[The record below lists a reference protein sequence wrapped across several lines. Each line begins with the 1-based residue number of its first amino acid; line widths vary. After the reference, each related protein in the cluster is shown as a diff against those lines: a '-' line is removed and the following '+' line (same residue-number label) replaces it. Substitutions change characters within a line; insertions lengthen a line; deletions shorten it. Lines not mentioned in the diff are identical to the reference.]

1 MDMAANFLQKHTK
14 IDDLCLVL
22 NSYLTHKEVELVK
35 LAYKVANKA
44 HSGQF
49 RKSGEPYIHHPLSV
63 ALILAD
69 LKLDYFCIV
78 AAILHDCI
86 EDTSV
91 TKEDVQAQFGN
102 QVAHIVEGVSKLTS
116 LEFTSS
122 SQKQAENFQ
131 KLILAMSKDMR
142 VMVIKL
148 ADRLHN
154 MRTLDSMS
162 DEKKMQK
169 AKETFELHAPIARR
183 LGLHSIRVELDDLC
197 FKTLHPRKHLIIKKK
212 ISKQYGNQ
220 KKTINLIKTEIENRL
235 KFEGINATIEGRQKQ
250 PSSVYNKMKF
260 KSRKFS
266 EVLDM
271 HAFRIVVENT
281 NTCYQTLGHIHSL
294 YKPIPLKFK
303 DYISAPKSNGYQSIH
318 TVVLGPRKMFI
329 EVQIRSQEMEFIS
342 EYGIAA
348 HWHYKNTDKPTDKLA
363 RNWIGSLLDIQQN
376 TDTSA
381 DFLENTKADL
391 FFDEV
396 FVFTPAGKIIQLP
409 LRATVLDFAYAVHTN
424 VGKRSQKATINGVE
438 AELSAQLKS
447 GQTVEII
454 TSRFVKPKPSWLDI
468 VVTSKAKTAIKAN
481 LKDNSKVELAKL
493 GKLLIADALN
503 YQKIKLNDVPQE
515 KWDKCFKELNCFDFQ
530 DLYIKVGLS
539 EIFVAVVMNKLLQ
552 DINNETINTISI
564 NKTKGMAI
572 NFAHCCYPIPGDEV
586 TGVLTTQK
594 GLVMHR
600 SICSNLEHIKEKNAQ
615 WMEIEWDSDEDEDFE
630 VVISALVENRSGRL
644 AAIANTI
651 ANLGVNIENIEQQ
664 ESQHSTRL
672 FHIVVVI
679 KNIIQ
684 LNDVL
689 EQLNKLP
696 HLVSAERV

>member
-1 MDMAANFLQKHTK
+1 MATTLFQKHTK

-22 NSYLTHKEVELVK
+22 NSYLSHKEVELVK
-35 LAYKVANKA
+35 LAYRTANKA

-91 TKEDVQAQFGN
+91 TKEDVQAQFGE

-162 DEKKMQK
+162 DEKKIQK

-281 NTCYQTLGHIHSL
+281 NTCYQALGHIHSL

-303 DYISAPKSNGYQSIH
+303 DYISAPKPNGYQSIH

-363 RNWIGSLLDIQQN
+363 QNWIGSLLDIQQN

-409 LRATVLDFAYAVHTN
+409 LRSTVLDFAYAVHTN

-438 AELSAQLKS
+438 AELSDELKS

-454 TSRFVKPKPSWLDI
+454 TSLFVKPKPSWLDF

-493 GKLLIADALN
+493 GKLLISDALN
-503 YQKIKLNDVPQE
+503 YQKIKINDVPQD
-515 KWDKCFKELNCFDFQ
+515 KWEQCFKELNCFDFQ

-539 EIFVAVVMNKLLQ
+539 EIFVAVVINKLLQ

-615 WMEIEWDSDEDEDFE
+615 WMEIEWNSDEEEVFE
-630 VVISALVENRSGRL
+630 VAISALVENRSGRL

>member
-1 MDMAANFLQKHTK
+1 MATTLFQKHTK

-22 NSYLTHKEVELVK
+22 NSYLPHSEIELVK
-35 LAYKVANKA
+35 LAYRTANKA

-69 LKLDYFCIV
+69 LKLDYFCVV

-91 TKEDVQAQFGN
+91 TKEDVQAQFGE

-162 DEKKMQK
+162 DEKKIQK

-197 FKTLHPRKHLIIKKK
+197 FKTLHPRKYLIIKKK

-281 NTCYQTLGHIHSL
+281 NTCYQALGHIHSL

-303 DYISAPKSNGYQSIH
+303 DYISAPKPNGYQSIH

-424 VGKRSQKATINGVE
+424 IGKKSQKATINGTE
-438 AELSAQLKS
+438 AELSTGLKS

-454 TSRFVKPKPSWLDI
+454 TSRFVKPKPSWLDF
-468 VVTSKAKTAIKAN
+468 VVTSKAKTAIKAH
-481 LKDNSKVELAKL
+481 LKDNSKTELARL
-493 GKLLIADALN
+493 GKLLISDALN
-503 YQKIKLNDVPQE
+503 YQKIKINDVPKD
-515 KWDKCFKELNCFDFQ
+515 KWDKCLKELNCFDFQ

-539 EIFVAVVMNKLLQ
+539 EIFVAVVINKLLQ

-600 SICSNLEHIKEKNAQ
+600 SVCSNLEHIKEKNAQ
-615 WMEIEWDSDEDEDFE
+615 WMEIDWNSDDEEVFE
-630 VVISALVENRSGRL
+630 VAISALVENRSGRL

>member
-1 MDMAANFLQKHTK
+1 MATALFQKHTK

-22 NSYLTHKEVELVK
+22 NTYLSHKEVELVR

-78 AAILHDCI
+78 AAVLHDCI

-91 TKEDVQAQFGN
+91 TKKDVQAQFGD

-122 SQKQAENFQ
+122 SQKQAQNFQ

-162 DEKKMQK
+162 DEKKIQK

-197 FKTLHPRKHLIIKKK
+197 FKTLHPRKHLIIKRK

-271 HAFRIVVENT
+271 HAFRVVVENT
-281 NTCYQTLGHIHSL
+281 NACYQALGHIHSL

-303 DYISAPKSNGYQSIH
+303 DYISVPKPNGYQSIH
-318 TVVLGPRKMFI
+318 TVLLGPRKMFI

-376 TDTSA
+376 TDTSV

-424 VGKRSQKATINGVE
+424 IGKKSQKATINGVE
-438 AELSAQLKS
+438 AELSTRLKS

-454 TSRFVKPKPSWLDI
+454 TSRFVKPKPSWLDFVI
-468 VVTSKAKTAIKAN
+468 TSKAKTAIKAN
-481 LKDNSKVELAKL
+481 LKDNSKVELARL
-493 GKLLIADALN
+493 GKLLISDALK
-503 YQKIKLNDVPQE
+503 YQKIKINDVPLD
-515 KWDKCFKELNCFDFQ
+515 KWNKCFKELHCIDFQ
-530 DLYIKVGLS
+530 DLYIRVGLS
-539 EIFVAVVMNKLLQ
+539 EIFVAVVINKLLQ
-552 DINNETINTISI
+552 DINNETINTITI

-586 TGVLTTQK
+586 TGVLTSSK

-600 SICSNLEHIKEKNAQ
+600 SNCSNLEHIKEKNAQ
-615 WMEIEWDSDEDEDFE
+615 WMNIDWKSDEEEVFE
-630 VVISALVENRSGRL
+630 VAISALVENRSGRL

-651 ANLGVNIENIEQQ
+651 ASLGVNIENIEQQ
-664 ESQHSTRL
+664 ENPHSTRL

-689 EQLNKLP
+689 EHLNKLP
-696 HLVSAERV
+696 HLISAERV

>member
-1 MDMAANFLQKHTK
+1 MASTFFQKHTK

-22 NSYLTHKEVELVK
+22 NSYMSHKEVELVK
-35 LAYKVANKA
+35 HAYKVANTA
-44 HSGQF
+44 HTGQF

-63 ALILAD
+63 ALILGD

-86 EDTSV
+86 EDTSL
-91 TKEDVQAQFGN
+91 TKKDVQDQFGD

-122 SQKQAENFQ
+122 SQKQAQNFQ

-142 VMVIKL
+142 VMIIKL

-162 DEKKMQK
+162 DEKKIQK

-197 FKTLHPRKHLIIKKK
+197 FKVLHPRKHLIIKRK
-212 ISKQYGNQ
+212 INKQYGNQ
-220 KKTINLIKTEIENRL
+220 KKTINLIKTEIESRL
-235 KFEGINATIEGRQKQ
+235 KFEGISAAIEGRQKQ
-250 PSSVYNKMKF
+250 PSSIYNKMKL

-281 NTCYQTLGHIHSL
+281 NSCYQALGHIHSL

-303 DYISAPKSNGYQSIH
+303 DYISAPKPNGYQSIH
-318 TVVLGPRKMFI
+318 TVLLGPRKMFI
-329 EVQIRSQEMEFIS
+329 EVQIRSQEMQFIS

-376 TDTSA
+376 SDTSI

-424 VGKRSQKATINGVE
+424 IGKRTQKATINGNEV
-438 AELSAQLKS
+438 ELSTQLKS
-447 GQTVEII
+447 GQTIEII

-468 VVTSKAKTAIKAN
+468 IVTSKAKTAIKAS
-481 LKDNSKVELAKL
+481 LKDNSKAELARL
-493 GKLLIADALN
+493 GKLLISDALK
-503 YQKIKLNDVPQE
+503 YQKIKINDVPKD
-515 KWDKCFKELNCFDFQ
+515 KWDKCLKELNCVDFQ
-530 DLYIKVGLS
+530 DLYIRVGLS
-539 EIFVAVVMNKLLQ
+539 EIFVAVVVNKLLQ
-552 DINNETINTISI
+552 DINNETTNTITI

-586 TGVLTTQK
+586 TGVLTSSK

-600 SICSNLEHIKEKNAQ
+600 STCSNLAHIKEKNAQ
-615 WMEIEWDSDEDEDFE
+615 WMEIDWKSDEQEVFE

-644 AAIANTI
+644 AAIASAI
-651 ANLGVNIENIEQQ
+651 AKLGVNIENIEQQ
-664 ESQHSTRL
+664 ENPHSTRL
-672 FHIVVVI
+672 FHIVVI
-679 KNIIQ
+679 IANIVQ
-684 LNDVL
+684 LNNL
-689 EQLNKLP
+689 LQELNKLP
-696 HLVSAERV
+696 HLISAERV

>member
-1 MDMAANFLQKHTK
+1 
-14 IDDLCLVL
+14 
-22 NSYLTHKEVELVK
+22 
-35 LAYKVANKA
+35 
-44 HSGQF
+44 
-49 RKSGEPYIHHPLSV
+49 
-63 ALILAD
+63 

-78 AAILHDCI
+78 AAVLHDCI

-91 TKEDVQAQFGN
+91 TKKDVQAQFGD

-122 SQKQAENFQ
+122 SQKQAQNFQ

-162 DEKKMQK
+162 DEKKIQK

-197 FKTLHPRKHLIIKKK
+197 FKTLHPRKHLIIKRK

-271 HAFRIVVENT
+271 HAFRVVVENT
-281 NTCYQTLGHIHSL
+281 NACYQALGHIHSL

-303 DYISAPKSNGYQSIH
+303 DYISVPKPNGYQSIH
-318 TVVLGPRKMFI
+318 TVLLGPRKMFI

-376 TDTSA
+376 TDTSV

-424 VGKRSQKATINGVE
+424 IGKKSQKATINGVE
-438 AELSAQLKS
+438 AELSTRLKS

-454 TSRFVKPKPSWLDI
+454 TSRFVKPKPSWLDFVI
-468 VVTSKAKTAIKAN
+468 TSKAKTAIKAN
-481 LKDNSKVELAKL
+481 LKDNSKVELARL
-493 GKLLIADALN
+493 GKLLISDALK
-503 YQKIKLNDVPQE
+503 YQKIKINDVPLD
-515 KWDKCFKELNCFDFQ
+515 KWNKCFKELHCIDFQ
-530 DLYIKVGLS
+530 DLYIRVGLS
-539 EIFVAVVMNKLLQ
+539 EIFVAVVINKLLQ
-552 DINNETINTISI
+552 DINNETINTITI

-586 TGVLTTQK
+586 TGVLTSTK

-600 SICSNLEHIKEKNAQ
+600 SNCSNLEHIKEKNAQ
-615 WMEIEWDSDEDEDFE
+615 WMDIDWKSDEEEVFE
-630 VVISALVENRSGRL
+630 VAISALVENRSGRL

-651 ANLGVNIENIEQQ
+651 ASLGVNIENIEQQ
-664 ESQHSTRL
+664 ENPHSTRL

-689 EQLNKLP
+689 EHLNKLP
-696 HLVSAERV
+696 HLISAERV

>member
-1 MDMAANFLQKHTK
+1 MATTFFQKHTK

-22 NSYLTHKEVELVK
+22 NTYLSHKEVESVK
-35 LAYKVANKA
+35 LAYKVASKA
-44 HSGQF
+44 HDGQF

-69 LKLDYFCIV
+69 LKLDYYCVV

-91 TKEDVQAQFGN
+91 TKKDVQIQFGE

-162 DEKKMQK
+162 DEKKIQK

-281 NTCYQTLGHIHSL
+281 NTCYQALGHIHSL

-303 DYISAPKSNGYQSIH
+303 DYISAPKPNGYQSIH

-348 HWHYKNTDKPTDKLA
+348 HRHYKNTDKPTDKLA

-376 TDTSA
+376 TDSSA

-409 LRATVLDFAYAVHTN
+409 IDR
-424 VGKRSQKATINGVE
+424 
-438 AELSAQLKS
+438 KS
-447 GQTVEII
+447 
-454 TSRFVKPKPSWLDI
+454 
-468 VVTSKAKTAIKAN
+468 VV
-481 LKDNSKVELAKL
+481 
-493 GKLLIADALN
+493 
-503 YQKIKLNDVPQE
+503 
-515 KWDKCFKELNCFDFQ
+515 
-530 DLYIKVGLS
+530 
-539 EIFVAVVMNKLLQ
+539 
-552 DINNETINTISI
+552 
-564 NKTKGMAI
+564 
-572 NFAHCCYPIPGDEV
+572 
-586 TGVLTTQK
+586 
-594 GLVMHR
+594 
-600 SICSNLEHIKEKNAQ
+600 
-615 WMEIEWDSDEDEDFE
+615 
-630 VVISALVENRSGRL
+630 
-644 AAIANTI
+644 
-651 ANLGVNIENIEQQ
+651 
-664 ESQHSTRL
+664 
-672 FHIVVVI
+672 
-679 KNIIQ
+679 
-684 LNDVL
+684 
-689 EQLNKLP
+689 
-696 HLVSAERV
+696 

>member
-1 MDMAANFLQKHTK
+1 MASTFFQKHTK

-22 NSYLTHKEVELVK
+22 NSYMSHKEVELVK
-35 LAYKVANKA
+35 LAYKAANTA

-86 EDTSV
+86 EDTSL
-91 TKEDVQAQFGN
+91 TKKNVQDQFGD

-122 SQKQAENFQ
+122 SQKQAQNFQ

-162 DEKKMQK
+162 DEKKIQK

-197 FKTLHPRKHLIIKKK
+197 FKTLHPRKHLIIKRK
-212 ISKQYGNQ
+212 INKQYGNQ
-220 KKTINLIKTEIENRL
+220 KKTINLIKTEIGSRL
-235 KFEGINATIEGRQKQ
+235 KFEGITATIEGRQKQ
-250 PSSVYNKMKF
+250 PSSIYNKMKL

-281 NTCYQTLGHIHSL
+281 NSCYQALGHIHSL

-303 DYISAPKSNGYQSIH
+303 DYISAPKPNGYQSIH
-318 TVVLGPRKMFI
+318 TVLLGPRKMFI

-376 TDTSA
+376 SDTSI

-424 VGKRSQKATINGVE
+424 IGKRTQKATINGNE
-438 AELSAQLKS
+438 AELSTQLKS
-447 GQTVEII
+447 GQTIEII
-454 TSRFVKPKPSWLDI
+454 TSRFVKPKPSWLEI
-468 VVTSKAKTAIKAN
+468 VVTSKAKTAIKAS
-481 LKDNSKVELAKL
+481 LKDNSKAELAIL
-493 GKLLIADALN
+493 GKLLISDALK
-503 YQKIKLNDVPQE
+503 YQKIKINDVPKD
-515 KWDKCFKELNCFDFQ
+515 KWDKCFKELSCVDFQ
-530 DLYIKVGLS
+530 DLYIRVGLS
-539 EIFVAVVMNKLLQ
+539 EIFVAVVINKLLQ
-552 DINNETINTISI
+552 DINNETTNTITI

-586 TGVLTTQK
+586 TGVLTSSK

-600 SICSNLEHIKEKNAQ
+600 STCSNLEHIKEKNAQ
-615 WMEIEWDSDEDEDFE
+615 WMEIDWKSDEQEVFE

-644 AAIANTI
+644 AAIASAI

-664 ESQHSTRL
+664 ENPHSTRL
-672 FHIVVVI
+672 FHIVVI
-679 KNIIQ
+679 IANIVQ
-684 LNDVL
+684 LNNL
-689 EQLNKLP
+689 LQELNKLP
-696 HLVSAERV
+696 HLISAERV

>member
-1 MDMAANFLQKHTK
+1 MATALFQKHTK

-22 NSYLTHKEVELVK
+22 NTYLSHKEVELVR

-78 AAILHDCI
+78 AAVLHDCI

-91 TKEDVQAQFGN
+91 TKKDVQAQFGD

-122 SQKQAENFQ
+122 SQKQAQNFQ

-162 DEKKMQK
+162 DEKKIQK

-197 FKTLHPRKHLIIKKK
+197 FKTLHPRKHLIIKRK

-271 HAFRIVVENT
+271 HAFRVVVENT
-281 NTCYQTLGHIHSL
+281 NACYQALGHIHSL

-303 DYISAPKSNGYQSIH
+303 DYISVPKPNGYQSIH
-318 TVVLGPRKMFI
+318 TVLLGPRKMFI

-376 TDTSA
+376 TDTSV

-424 VGKRSQKATINGVE
+424 IGKKSQKATINGVE
-438 AELSAQLKS
+438 AELSTRLKS

-454 TSRFVKPKPSWLDI
+454 TSRFVKPKPSWLDFVI
-468 VVTSKAKTAIKAN
+468 TSKAKTAIKAN
-481 LKDNSKVELAKL
+481 LKDNSKVELARL
-493 GKLLIADALN
+493 GKLLISDALK
-503 YQKIKLNDVPQE
+503 YQKIKINDVPLD
-515 KWDKCFKELNCFDFQ
+515 KWNKCFKELHCIDFQ
-530 DLYIKVGLS
+530 DLYIRVGLS
-539 EIFVAVVMNKLLQ
+539 EIFVAVVINKLLQ
-552 DINNETINTISI
+552 DINNETINTITI

-586 TGVLTTQK
+586 TGVLTSSK

-600 SICSNLEHIKEKNAQ
+600 SNCSNLEHIKEKNAQ
-615 WMEIEWDSDEDEDFE
+615 WMDIDWKSDEEEVFE
-630 VVISALVENRSGRL
+630 VAISALVENRSGRL

-651 ANLGVNIENIEQQ
+651 ASLGVNIENIEQQ
-664 ESQHSTRL
+664 ENPHSTRL

-689 EQLNKLP
+689 EHLNKLP
-696 HLVSAERV
+696 HLISAERV

>member
-1 MDMAANFLQKHTK
+1 MATNLFQKHTK

-22 NSYLTHKEVELVK
+22 NSYLSHKDVELVR

-69 LKLDYFCIV
+69 LKLDYYCVV

-86 EDTSV
+86 EDTLV
-91 TKEDVQAQFGN
+91 TKEDLQLQFGE

-162 DEKKMQK
+162 DEKKIQK

-235 KFEGINATIEGRQKQ
+235 KFEGISATIEGRQKQ

-271 HAFRIVVENT
+271 HAFRVVVENT
-281 NTCYQTLGHIHSL
+281 NTCYQALGHIHSL

-303 DYISAPKSNGYQSIH
+303 DYISAPKPNGYQSIH

-424 VGKRSQKATINGVE
+424 IGKKSQKATINGTE
-438 AELSAQLKS
+438 AELSTELKS

-454 TSRFVKPKPSWLDI
+454 TSRFVKPKPSWLDF

-481 LKDNSKVELAKL
+481 LKDNSKTELARL
-493 GKLLIADALN
+493 GKLLISDALN
-503 YQKIKLNDVPQE
+503 YQKIKINDVPND

-539 EIFVAVVMNKLLQ
+539 EIFVAVVINKLLQ

-600 SICSNLEHIKEKNAQ
+600 STCSNLEHIKEKNAQ
-615 WMEIEWDSDEDEDFE
+615 WMEIDWNSDENEVFE
-630 VVISALVENRSGRL
+630 VAISALVENRSGRL

-664 ESQHSTRL
+664 ESQHTTRL
-672 FHIVVVI
+672 FHIIVVI
-679 KNIIQ
+679 SNIIQ

>member
-1 MDMAANFLQKHTK
+1 MTASR
-14 IDDLCLVL
+14 I
-22 NSYLTHKEVELVK
+22 
-35 LAYKVANKA
+35 
-44 HSGQF
+44 
-49 RKSGEPYIHHPLSV
+49 P
-63 ALILAD
+63 
-69 LKLDYFCIV
+69 
-78 AAILHDCI
+78 
-86 EDTSV
+86 SV
-91 TKEDVQAQFGN
+91 TKEDVQLQFGE

-162 DEKKMQK
+162 DEKKIQK

-235 KFEGINATIEGRQKQ
+235 KFEGIDATIEGRQKQ

-271 HAFRIVVENT
+271 HAFRVVVENT
-281 NTCYQTLGHIHSL
+281 NTCYQALGHIHSL

-303 DYISAPKSNGYQSIH
+303 DYISAPKPNGYQSIH

-348 HWHYKNTDKPTDKLA
+348 HWHYKNTGKPTDKLA

-424 VGKRSQKATINGVE
+424 IGKRSQKATINGTE
-438 AELSAQLKS
+438 AELSTKLKS

-454 TSRFVKPKPSWLDI
+454 TSRFVKPKPSWLDF

-481 LKDNSKVELAKL
+481 LKDNSKTELAKL
-493 GKLLIADALN
+493 GKLLISDALN
-503 YQKIKLNDVPQE
+503 YQKIKINDVPKD
-515 KWDKCFKELNCFDFQ
+515 KWDKCLKELNCFDFQ

-539 EIFVAVVMNKLLQ
+539 EIFVAVVINKLLQ

-615 WMEIEWDSDEDEDFE
+615 WMEIEWNSDEDEVFE
-630 VVISALVENRSGRL
+630 VAISAIVENRSGRL

-672 FHIVVVI
+672 FHIVVII

>member
-1 MDMAANFLQKHTK
+1 MATTLFQKHTK

-22 NSYLTHKEVELVK
+22 NSYLPHSEVELVK
-35 LAYKVANKA
+35 LAYRMANKA

-91 TKEDVQAQFGN
+91 TKEDVQTQFGE

-162 DEKKMQK
+162 DEKKLQK
-169 AKETFELHAPIARR
+169 AKETYELHAPIARR

-235 KFEGINATIEGRQKQ
+235 KFEGISASIEGRQKQ

-281 NTCYQTLGHIHSL
+281 NTCYQVLGHIHSL

-303 DYISAPKSNGYQSIH
+303 DYISAPKPNGYQSIH

-424 VGKRSQKATINGVE
+424 IGKRAQKATINGVE
-438 AELSAQLKS
+438 AELSTELKS

-454 TSRFVKPKPSWLDI
+454 TSRFVKPKPSWLDF
-468 VVTSKAKTAIKAN
+468 VVTSKAKTSIKAN
-481 LKDNSKVELAKL
+481 LKDNSKTELARL
-493 GKLLIADALN
+493 GKLLISDALK
-503 YQKIKLNDVPQE
+503 YQKIKINDVPID
-515 KWDKCFKELNCFDFQ
+515 KWNKCLKELNCFDFQ

-539 EIFVAVVMNKLLQ
+539 EIFVAVVINKLLQ

-564 NKTKGMAI
+564 SKTKGMAI

-586 TGVLTTQK
+586 TGVLTRQK

-615 WMEIEWDSDEDEDFE
+615 WMEIEWSSDEDEVFE
-630 VVISALVENRSGRL
+630 VAISALVENRSGRL

-651 ANLGVNIENIEQQ
+651 ANLGVNIENIEQK
-664 ESQHSTRL
+664 ESQNSTRL
-672 FHIVVVI
+672 FHIVVII
-679 KNIIQ
+679 KNIVQ

-689 EQLNKLP
+689 EKLNKLP

>member
-1 MDMAANFLQKHTK
+1 MATTLFQKHTK

-22 NSYLTHKEVELVK
+22 NSYLPHSEIELVK
-35 LAYKVANKA
+35 LAYRMANKA

-69 LKLDYFCIV
+69 LKLDYFCVV

-91 TKEDVQAQFGN
+91 TKEDVQAQFGE

-162 DEKKMQK
+162 DEKKIQK

-235 KFEGINATIEGRQKQ
+235 KFEGIKATIEGRQKQ

-281 NTCYQTLGHIHSL
+281 NTCYQALGHIHSL

-303 DYISAPKSNGYQSIH
+303 DYISAPKPNGYQSIH

-348 HWHYKNTDKPTDKLA
+348 HWHYKNTGKPTDKLA

-424 VGKRSQKATINGVE
+424 IGKKSQKATINGTE
-438 AELSAQLKS
+438 AELSTELKS

-454 TSRFVKPKPSWLDI
+454 TSRFVKPKPSWLDF
-468 VVTSKAKTAIKAN
+468 VVTSKAKTAIKAH
-481 LKDNSKVELAKL
+481 LKDNSKTELARL
-493 GKLLIADALN
+493 GKLLISDALN
-503 YQKIKLNDVPQE
+503 YQKIKINDVPKD
-515 KWDKCFKELNCFDFQ
+515 KWDKCLKELNCFDFQ

-539 EIFVAVVMNKLLQ
+539 EIFVAVVINKLLQ

-615 WMEIEWDSDEDEDFE
+615 WMEIEWNSDDDEVFE
-630 VVISALVENRSGRL
+630 VAISALVENRSGRL

>member
-1 MDMAANFLQKHTK
+1 MATTLFQKHTK

-22 NSYLTHKEVELVK
+22 NSYLPHSEVELVK
-35 LAYKVANKA
+35 LAYRMANKA

-86 EDTSV
+86 EDTAI
-91 TKEDVQAQFGN
+91 TKEDVQAQFGE

-162 DEKKMQK
+162 DEKKLQK
-169 AKETFELHAPIARR
+169 AKETYELHAPIARR

-235 KFEGINATIEGRQKQ
+235 KFEGISASIEGRQKQ

-281 NTCYQTLGHIHSL
+281 NTCYQVLGHIHSL

-303 DYISAPKSNGYQSIH
+303 DYISAPKPNGYQSIH

-409 LRATVLDFAYAVHTN
+409 IRATVLDFAYAVHTN
-424 VGKRSQKATINGVE
+424 IGKRAQKATINGVE
-438 AELSAQLKS
+438 AELSTELKS

-454 TSRFVKPKPSWLDI
+454 TSRFVKPKPSWLDF
-468 VVTSKAKTAIKAN
+468 VVTSKAKTSIKAN
-481 LKDNSKVELAKL
+481 LKDNSKTELARL
-493 GKLLIADALN
+493 GKLLISDALK
-503 YQKIKLNDVPQE
+503 YQKIKINDVPID
-515 KWDKCFKELNCFDFQ
+515 KWNKCLKELNCFDFQ

-539 EIFVAVVMNKLLQ
+539 EIFVAVVINKLLQ

-564 NKTKGMAI
+564 SKTKGMAI

-586 TGVLTTQK
+586 TGVLTRQK

-615 WMEIEWDSDEDEDFE
+615 WMEIEWSSDEDEVFE
-630 VVISALVENRSGRL
+630 VAISALVENRSGRL

-651 ANLGVNIENIEQQ
+651 ANLGVNIENIEQK
-664 ESQHSTRL
+664 ESQNSTRL
-672 FHIVVVI
+672 FHIVVII
-679 KNIIQ
+679 KNIVQ

-689 EQLNKLP
+689 EKLNKLP

>member
-1 MDMAANFLQKHTK
+1 MATTLFQKHTK

-22 NSYLTHKEVELVK
+22 NSYLPHSEVELVK
-35 LAYKVANKA
+35 LAYRMANKA

-86 EDTSV
+86 EDTAI
-91 TKEDVQAQFGN
+91 TKEDVQAQFGE

-162 DEKKMQK
+162 DEKKLQK
-169 AKETFELHAPIARR
+169 AKETYELHAPIARR

-235 KFEGINATIEGRQKQ
+235 KFEGISASIEGRQKQ

-281 NTCYQTLGHIHSL
+281 NTCYQVLGHIHSL

-303 DYISAPKSNGYQSIH
+303 DYISAPKPNGYQSIH

-424 VGKRSQKATINGVE
+424 IGKRAQKATINGVE
-438 AELSAQLKS
+438 AELSTELKS

-454 TSRFVKPKPSWLDI
+454 TSRFVKPKPSWLDF
-468 VVTSKAKTAIKAN
+468 VVTSKAKTSIKAN
-481 LKDNSKVELAKL
+481 LKDNSKTELARL
-493 GKLLIADALN
+493 GKLLISDALK
-503 YQKIKLNDVPQE
+503 YQKIKINDVPID
-515 KWDKCFKELNCFDFQ
+515 KWNKCLKELNCFDFQ

-539 EIFVAVVMNKLLQ
+539 EIFVAVVINKLLQ

-564 NKTKGMAI
+564 SKTKGMAI

-586 TGVLTTQK
+586 TGVLTRQK

-615 WMEIEWDSDEDEDFE
+615 WMEIEWSSDEDELFE
-630 VVISALVENRSGRL
+630 VAISALVENRSGRL

-651 ANLGVNIENIEQQ
+651 ANLGVNIENIEQK
-664 ESQHSTRL
+664 ESQNSTRL
-672 FHIVVVI
+672 FHIVVII
-679 KNIIQ
+679 KNIVQ

>member
-1 MDMAANFLQKHTK
+1 MATTLFQKHTK

-22 NSYLTHKEVELVK
+22 NSYLPHSEVELVK
-35 LAYKVANKA
+35 LAYRMANKA

-86 EDTSV
+86 EDTAI
-91 TKEDVQAQFGN
+91 TKEDVQAQFGE

-162 DEKKMQK
+162 DEKKLQK
-169 AKETFELHAPIARR
+169 AKETYELHAPIARR

-235 KFEGINATIEGRQKQ
+235 KFEGISASIEGRQKQ

-281 NTCYQTLGHIHSL
+281 NTCYQVLGHIHSL

-303 DYISAPKSNGYQSIH
+303 DYISAPKPNGYQSIH

-424 VGKRSQKATINGVE
+424 IGKRAQKATINGVE
-438 AELSAQLKS
+438 AELSTELKS

-454 TSRFVKPKPSWLDI
+454 TSRFVKPKPSWLDF
-468 VVTSKAKTAIKAN
+468 VVTSKAKTSIKAN
-481 LKDNSKVELAKL
+481 LKDNSKTELARL
-493 GKLLIADALN
+493 GKLLISDALK
-503 YQKIKLNDVPQE
+503 YQKIKINDVPID
-515 KWDKCFKELNCFDFQ
+515 KWNKCLKELNCFDFQ

-539 EIFVAVVMNKLLQ
+539 EIFVAVVINKLLQ

-564 NKTKGMAI
+564 SKTKGMAI

-586 TGVLTTQK
+586 TGVLTRQK

-615 WMEIEWDSDEDEDFE
+615 WMEIEWSSDEDELFE
-630 VVISALVENRSGRL
+630 VAISALVENRSGRL

-651 ANLGVNIENIEQQ
+651 ANLGVNIEDIEQK
-664 ESQHSTRL
+664 ESQNSTRL
-672 FHIVVVI
+672 FHIVVII
-679 KNIIQ
+679 KNIVQ

>member
-1 MDMAANFLQKHTK
+1 MVTALFQKHTK

-22 NSYLTHKEVELVK
+22 NTYLSHKEVELVR

-78 AAILHDCI
+78 AAVLHDCI

-91 TKEDVQAQFGN
+91 TKKDVQAQFGD

-122 SQKQAENFQ
+122 SQKQAQNFQ

-162 DEKKMQK
+162 DEKKIQK

-197 FKTLHPRKHLIIKKK
+197 FKTLHPRKHLIIKRK

-271 HAFRIVVENT
+271 HAFRVVVENT
-281 NTCYQTLGHIHSL
+281 NACYQALGHIHSL

-303 DYISAPKSNGYQSIH
+303 DYISVPKPNGYQSIH
-318 TVVLGPRKMFI
+318 TVLLGPRKMFI

-376 TDTSA
+376 TDTSV

-424 VGKRSQKATINGVE
+424 IGKKSQKATINGVE
-438 AELSAQLKS
+438 AELSTRLKS

-454 TSRFVKPKPSWLDI
+454 TSRFVKPKPSWLDFVI
-468 VVTSKAKTAIKAN
+468 TSKAKTAIKAN
-481 LKDNSKVELAKL
+481 LKDNSKVELARL
-493 GKLLIADALN
+493 GKLLISDALK
-503 YQKIKLNDVPQE
+503 YQKIKINDVPLD
-515 KWDKCFKELNCFDFQ
+515 KWNKCFKELHCIDFQ
-530 DLYIKVGLS
+530 DLYIRVGLS
-539 EIFVAVVMNKLLQ
+539 EIFVAVVINKLLQ
-552 DINNETINTISI
+552 DINNETINTITI

-586 TGVLTTQK
+586 TGVLTSTK

-600 SICSNLEHIKEKNAQ
+600 SNCSNLEHIKEKNAQ
-615 WMEIEWDSDEDEDFE
+615 WMDIDWKSDEEEVFE
-630 VVISALVENRSGRL
+630 VAISALVENRSGRL

-651 ANLGVNIENIEQQ
+651 ASLGVNIENIEQQ
-664 ESQHSTRL
+664 ENPHSTRL

-689 EQLNKLP
+689 EHLNKLP
-696 HLVSAERV
+696 HLISAERV